1 MTGAIRFEIG
11 ADRFDDWTG
20 LHRLLTTCFAYMEDR
35 IDPPSSLNRMT
46 PESLR
51 AKASEETLVLGF
63 SGADLVA
70 CGFLKETGSA
80 IYLGKIA
87 VLPAF
92 RGKGILRSIVG
103 IAEDLAR
110 ARGKPALELETRIE
124 LIENHQAFGALGFV
138 RTAEK
143 AHAGFARPTSITMTK
158 RLDGLGP

>member
-11 ADRFDDWTG
+11 ADRFDDWAG

-51 AKASEETLVLGF
+51 EKAGEETLVLGYC
-63 SGADLVA
+63 GADLVA
-70 CGFLKETGSA
+70 CGFLKETDGA
-80 IYLGKIA
+80 VYLGKVA

-92 RGKGILRSIVG
+92 RGNGILRSIVG

-110 ARGKPALELETRIE
+110 ARGKAALELETRIE
-124 LIENHQAFGALGFV
+124 LVENHQAFGALGFV
-138 RTAEK
+138 KTAEK
-143 AHAGFARPTSITMTK
+143 AHAGYTRPTSITMTK
-158 RLDGLGP
+158 RLD